1 MIVMIIINVRLIQR
15 KIVFGIMESRVI
27 QDWEKLQTHRHKL
40 CIVGLF
46 FWPPMQ
52 LEWLVCSLK
61 GAIIN
66 PPTTPINSCSGGLS
80 HKKITWRPYHE
91 WLEDYFPLKITVI
104 FRKFILNGQIPR
116 CAPQHSWSARSMD
129 SWRSPASASP
139 GPGRFQNGV
148 RIPSE
153 IVGEV
158 LISCL
163 YINKLPRTQL
173 KMTFSP
179 EKWMRRFSCWNITIL
194 WVSFWEF
201 EGVTSPFRIFFYTW
215 NRRKSC

>member
-27 QDWEKLQTHRHKL
+27 QDWEKLQTHHHKL

-46 FWPPMQ
+46 FNGRPCNLSGWSAASRGPPN
-52 LEWLVCSLK
+52 
-61 GAIIN
+61 N
-66 PPTTPINSCSGGLS
+66 PPINSCSGGLR

-116 CAPQHSWSARSMD
+116 CAPQHSWSARSTG

-163 YINKLPRTQL
+163 YINKLHRTQL

-194 WVSFWEF
+194 WVSFREF
-201 EGVTSPFRIFFYTW
+201 EGVTSPFRNFFNTW